1 MPSMI
6 RMPGKG
12 KKIAWKILGVP
23 PNIAFKPSDKQRKLN
38 HALLF
43 QETSR
48 MR

>member
-23 PNIAFKPSDKQRKLN
+23 ANISYKPTERERKIN
-38 HALLF
+38 HLLKF